1 MPRSVARNKP
11 SPILATNSMP
21 SSMEFMAPA
30 SATTVEEP
38 RRNGCSQVAK
48 GCGCV
53 VLVLLLVVIAGGA

>member
-1 MPRSVARNKP
+1 
-11 SPILATNSMP
+11 MP